1 MRRTLILLTLLVG
14 LGLVA
19 VAFPASAQETVFL
32 QCTGS
37 TVCGGAGGAFATQST
52 TSNPVTFTVSNT
64 DGTKCPTGDTCG
76 AYLAILTPN
85 NISGNFTSSSASLWA
100 ALGEVGGQ
108 DNTFTP
114 WATTAAAAIGGGAT
128 VTGFTVTDVFLGAFT
143 TTTPSF
149 SLTEPGTPAG
159 TGYAAF
165 YEVCGTGSTTTPTPG
180 TCTDTPAEGMIVNN
194 SKLSESLITGN
205 VSTVPEP
212 ASMLLFGTGLV
223 ALGAKFRRRKSGN
236 LVDA

>member
-1 MRRTLILLTLLVG
+1 MRRTLILLALLVG
-14 LGLVA
+14 LGLL
-19 VAFPASAQETVFL
+19 ASPTFAQETVFI

-37 TVCGGAGGAFATQST
+37 TVCGGAGGNFATQST

-76 AYLAILTPN
+76 AYLAILTKN
-85 NISGNFTSSSASLWA
+85 NGTGNFTSSSASLWA

-114 WATTAAAAIGGGAT
+114 WATTATAAGAGN
-128 VTGFTVTDVFLGAFT
+128 VTGFTVTDQLLGTFT

-149 SLTEPGTPAG
+149 NLTETVTGAG
-159 TGYAAF
+159 EGFAAF
-165 YEVCGTGSTTTPTPG
+165 YEDCGNTITTPGASTCTESTEGSTG
-180 TCTDTPAEGMIVNN
+180 IVNN
-194 SKLSESLITGN
+194 SKLSESLITGSI
-205 VSTVPEP
+205 STVPEP
-212 ASMLLFGTGLV
+212 VSMLLFGTGLV

-236 LVDA
+236 LVAA